1 MFNVT
6 LDEFIRKIEAKVWS
20 DEKISEYCGFKDRD
34 TVYVINNDTNSSHK
48 SSDKAKKAYK
58 VLMSI
63 FIVTTAIL
71 LATTIF
77 FAHQASQLKK
87 NNFRPNDINTT
98 IEKI

>member
-1 MFNVT
+1 
-6 LDEFIRKIEAKVWS
+6 LS
-20 DEKISEYCGFKDRD
+20 DEKISEYYGFED
-34 TVYVINNDTNSSHK
+34 TVYVINNATDSSHK

-77 FAHQASQLKK
+77 FAYQSSQLKK
-87 NNFRPNDINTT
+87 NNFRPNEINVSS
-98 IEKI
+98 EKK